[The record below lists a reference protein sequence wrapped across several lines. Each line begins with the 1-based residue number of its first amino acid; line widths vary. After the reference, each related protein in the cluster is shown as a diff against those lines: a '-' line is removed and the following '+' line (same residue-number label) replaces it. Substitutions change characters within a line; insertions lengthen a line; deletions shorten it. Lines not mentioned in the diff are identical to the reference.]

1 MYSEFLT
8 KQSSAILGPIARLL
22 GLLMNYIFKLLNVIG
37 IPNIG
42 LAIIL
47 FTIVIYMALMPL
59 TVKQQ
64 KFSKLQT
71 KMQPELN
78 AIQKKYKDKKDN
90 DSMMAMNQETQAVY
104 KKYGVSATGSCV
116 QLIIQMPILFALY
129 RVIYNIPAYVD
140 QVKEAFFPLVDNL
153 IAIKGSAE
161 YLQETTAAA
170 QFARQFTNESF
181 TSGVTE
187 YVQNTYIDV
196 LNKFS
201 SADWSLLAER
211 FSAVS
216 ADITSTVTKLD
227 HYNNFLGINIGNS
240 PSYMFKEGWADK
252 SILVMI
258 AALIIPILSAVTQWL
273 NVKMMPTADTP
284 QKSGNEQ
291 ADTMM
296 QSMKTMNTLMPLMSA
311 WFCFTLPAGMGL
323 YWVAGAVIRCVQ
335 QIFINRH
342 IDRMD
347 IDEMIKKNLEKQK
360 KIAEKRGDKPT
371 AYEKMMQY
379 SAMNTKSI
387 DGQNSAGGQTQ
398 PPKRRATTSEKARSV
413 RPSESMEKDFEAAKA
428 KTAGKKYKEGS
439 LAEKA
444 NMVSKYNDVSK

>member
-1 MYSEFLT
+1 MYPEFLT

-22 GLLMNYIFKLLNVIG
+22 GLLMNYIFKFLNVIG
-37 IPNIG
+37 LPNIG

-64 KFSKLQT
+64 KFSKLQA

-104 KKYGVSATGSCV
+104 KKYGTSATGSCV

-153 IAIKGSAE
+153 IAIKGSSE
-161 YLQETTAAA
+161 YLQGTQAAA
-170 QFARQFTNESF
+170 QFSKQFTNENF

-187 YVQNTYIDV
+187 YVQNTFIDV

-201 SADWSLLAER
+201 SADWSALSEH

-216 ADITSTVTKLD
+216 SDITATVTKLNY
-227 HYNNFLGINIGNS
+227 YNNFLGINIGNS

-252 SILVMI
+252 NFLVMI

-335 QIFINRH
+335 QLFINRH
-342 IDRMD
+342 IDKMD
-347 IDEMIKKNLEKQK
+347 IDEMIQKNLEKQK
-360 KIAEKRGDKPT
+360 KKAEKRGDKPT

-379 SAMNTKSI
+379 SAMNTKNV
-387 DGQNSAGGQTQ
+387 GAQGTGTQ
-398 PPKRRATTSEKARSV
+398 AQQPKRRATTAEKARSV
-413 RPSESMEKDFEAAKA
+413 KASESMEKDFEEAKA

-444 NMVSKYNDVSK
+444 NMVSKYNNVNQ

>member
-1 MYSEFLT
+1 MYPEFLT
-8 KQSSAILGPIARLL
+8 KQTSAILGPIARLL

-37 IPNIG
+37 LPNIG

-64 KFSKLQT
+64 KFSKLQA

-153 IAIKGSAE
+153 IAIKGSSE
-161 YLQETTAAA
+161 YLQGTQAAA
-170 QFARQFTNESF
+170 QFSKQFTNENF
-181 TSGVTE
+181 VAGVTE

-201 SADWSLLAER
+201 SADWSALAEK

-216 ADITSTVTKLD
+216 ADVTSTVTKLNY
-227 HYNNFLGINIGNS
+227 YNNFLGINIGNS

-252 SILVMI
+252 NFLVMI
-258 AALIIPILSAVTQWL
+258 AALIIPVLSAVTQWL

-323 YWVAGAVIRCVQ
+323 YWVAGSVIRCVQ

-342 IDRMD
+342 IDKMD
-347 IDEMIKKNLEKQK
+347 IDEMIQKNLEKQK
-360 KIAEKRGDKPT
+360 KKAEKRGDKPT

-379 SAMNTKSI
+379 SAMNTKNV
-387 DGQNSAGGQTQ
+387 GAEGAQAQAQ
-398 PPKRRATTSEKARSV
+398 QPKRRATTAEKARSV
-413 RPSESMEKDFEAAKA
+413 KASESMEKDFEEAKA

-444 NMVSKYNDVSK
+444 NMVSKYNDVNR

>member
-1 MYSEFLT
+1 MYPEFLT
-8 KQSSAILGPIARLL
+8 KQTSAILGPIARLL
-22 GLLMNYIFKLLNVIG
+22 GLLMNYIFKFLNVIG
-37 IPNIG
+37 LPNIG

-64 KFSKLQT
+64 KFSKLQA

-104 KKYGVSATGSCV
+104 KKYGTSATGSCV

-153 IAIKGSAE
+153 IAIKGSSE
-161 YLQETTAAA
+161 YLQGTQAAA
-170 QFARQFTNESF
+170 QFSKQFTNENF
-181 TSGVTE
+181 VAGVTE

-201 SADWSLLAER
+201 SADWSALAEK

-216 ADITSTVTKLD
+216 ADVTSTVTKLNY
-227 HYNNFLGINIGNS
+227 YNNFLGINIGNS

-252 SILVMI
+252 NFLVMI
-258 AALIIPILSAVTQWL
+258 AALIIPVLSAVTQWL

-323 YWVAGAVIRCVQ
+323 YWVAGSVIRCVQ

-342 IDRMD
+342 IDKMD
-347 IDEMIKKNLEKQK
+347 IDEMIQKNLEKQK
-360 KIAEKRGDKPT
+360 KKAEKRGDKPT

-379 SAMNTKSI
+379 SAMNTKNV
-387 DGQNSAGGQTQ
+387 GAEGAQAQAQ
-398 PPKRRATTSEKARSV
+398 QPKRRATTAEKARSV
-413 RPSESMEKDFEAAKA
+413 KASESMEKDFEEAKA

-444 NMVSKYNDVSK
+444 NMVSKYNNVNQ